1 MRRENFVE
9 PKSNNIMDN
18 KEGEL
23 ESIIECLEQSTT
35 EKDIMENLTKIV
47 KGFGVSQYKSRILSN
62 PYFKSLISDVKSIVS
77 KDIEFYRES
86 IKEEIE
92 EIDKELSNS
101 ENKYLDKL
109 KSLRRDC
116 VSLLYEIDQRERDL
130 RDL

>member
-1 MRRENFVE
+1 
-9 PKSNNIMDN
+9 MD
-18 KEGEL
+18 KEGEKL

-47 KGFGVSQYKSRILSN
+47 KGFSVSQYKNRILSN
-62 PYFKSLISDVKSIVS
+62 PYFKSLISDVKNIVS
-77 KDIEFYRES
+77 KDIKFYRES

-101 ENKYLDKL
+101 ENKYIDKL

>member
-1 MRRENFVE
+1 MEQ
-9 PKSNNIMDN
+9 
-18 KEGEL
+18 GEKL
-23 ESIIECLEQSTT
+23 EVIIECLEQSTT
-35 EKDIMENLTKIV
+35 EKDILENLTKIV
-47 KGFGVSQYKSRILSN
+47 KGFSVSQYKSRILSN
-62 PYFKSLISDVKSIVS
+62 PYFKSLITDVKNTVS

-101 ENKYLDKL
+101 ENKYVDKL

-116 VSLLYEIDQRERDL
+116 VSLLYEIDQREKDL